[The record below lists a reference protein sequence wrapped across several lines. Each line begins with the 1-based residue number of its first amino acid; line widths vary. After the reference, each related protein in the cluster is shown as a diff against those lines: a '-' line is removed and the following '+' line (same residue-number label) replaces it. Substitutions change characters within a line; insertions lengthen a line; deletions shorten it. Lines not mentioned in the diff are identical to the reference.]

1 MSQKQFEFYKTNEN
15 KTWCVNICFFHM
27 LYPLSL
33 LPFSCSDFE
42 QKDILFHLQSAL
54 WVVDITADDFLGF
67 CTQEHIYQHGSNS
80 EWLWCCGVP
89 PPPWF
94 LQMCSCEPH
103 IEPRGV
109 GYTLQNLWQPLILPL
124 KGRWHKHISGL
135 SLAFHACWLFTTEQQ
150 GFLAAE
156 GAIFENLI

>member
-1 MSQKQFEFYKTNEN
+1 MCKQFEFLNTSKLVFSSSSGEGQNILKLYCPVKSANQKQHEFYKTNEN

-89 PPPWF
+89 PPP
-94 LQMCSCEPH
+94 
-103 IEPRGV
+103 
-109 GYTLQNLWQPLILPL
+109 LILANVL
-124 KGRWHKHISGL
+124 MW
-135 SLAFHACWLFTTEQQ
+135 TTHWTPWSRLHPTKPSTTFNSATERQVT
-150 GFLAAE
+150 
-156 GAIFENLI
+156 